1 MGWVTRTAMLAGGIA
16 AVLPGCGNQVF
27 LGGPTSD
34 AGEATPNGLG
44 APGVPEAGPNTSIR
58 GPSSGG
64 GDEAGADGNVG
75 GSRGAANDADGGI
88 APEGGGVTT
97 TGANAGG
104 EGGIAASSAAQSCNL
119 FTATVC
125 TRGAQCIA
133 GADEANCESQL
144 NREFDCDLAT
154 GEDFSPCLQDVQAST
169 CGTLLP
175 GGGLTVPQSCLPPI
189 TATPLSNAQS
199 QCYALVDALCA
210 QSIQCLGGAPSS
222 GDVQNCEDDF
232 TTDLQNG
239 LPCLL
244 ATAVGPGYAQC
255 LAAIPNSPCAGASS
269 DAGAEASAGGRG
281 MTAIPACAT
290 ALVFSP

>member
-1 MGWVTRTAMLAGGIA
+1 MGWVMRTAMLAGGIA
-16 AVLPGCGNQVF
+16 TALPGCGTEVF

-34 AGEATPNGLG
+34 AGPSMPNGLDAHG
-44 APGVPEAGPNTSIR
+44 LPDAGQDTSIS
-58 GPSSGG
+58 GPSRAGA
-64 GDEAGADGNVG
+64 DEAGVDADVGGGPGAADG
-75 GSRGAANDADGGI
+75 ADGGVP
-88 APEGGGVTT
+88 PEGGGVTT

-104 EGGIAASSAAQSCNL
+104 EAGVVATLTAQSCTL

-125 TRGAQCIA
+125 TRGAQCIT

-144 NREFDCDLAT
+144 NLEFDCDLAS
-154 GEDFSPCLQDVQAST
+154 GEDFSPCLKDLQSST
-169 CGTLLP
+169 CDTLLP
-175 GGGLTVPQSCLPPI
+175 GGGLTVPQSCVPPI
-189 TATPLSNAQS
+189 TTTPLSDAQS

-232 TTDLQNG
+232 TTDFQDG

-244 ATAVGPGYAQC
+244 ATAVGQGYAQC
-255 LAAIPNSPCAGASS
+255 LAAIPNVPCAGASS
-269 DAGAEASAGGRG
+269 DAGAEAGGGGSG
-281 MTAIPACAT
+281 MSAIPACAA